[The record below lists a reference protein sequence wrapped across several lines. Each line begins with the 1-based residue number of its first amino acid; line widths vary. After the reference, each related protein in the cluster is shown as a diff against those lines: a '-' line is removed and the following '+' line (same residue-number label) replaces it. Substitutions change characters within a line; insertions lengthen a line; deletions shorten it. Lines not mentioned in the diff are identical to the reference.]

1 LLHHSVTSFI
11 GCLTSDDCTG
21 NFYPVHKLNKLT
33 GRRAGSRE
41 RTILM
46 RTKRA
51 KTAEKR
57 SKPGRIHAVLT
68 TLGREIAQDII
79 PAGAVLPP
87 ENNLEARFG
96 VGRGVVREAI
106 KTLSGKGLISVQP
119 RHGTRV
125 LPRRDWSLLDRDVL
139 SWLIGDE
146 KPDLE
151 LLLAVQEVRS
161 IIEPAAAALAATR
174 ATKSD
179 LEHINAAL
187 RAMEN
192 SDDQA
197 SATAADKSFHLAI
210 LDATHNPVLQGF
222 RGAIDTILS
231 AVFVVAVDRIDGWF
245 VGNIPNHAAAARAI
259 EEGNAK
265 KARAAME
272 RVLGYT
278 QSKLA
283 KRNRQSNRR
292 KGPPGKATNPRRKK

>member
-1 LLHHSVTSFI
+1 M
-11 GCLTSDDCTG
+11 G
-21 NFYPVHKLNKLT
+21 
-33 GRRAGSRE
+33 
-41 RTILM
+41 
-46 RTKRA
+46 TKRA
-51 KTAEKR
+51 KSAEKR
-57 SKPGRIHAVLT
+57 SKPGRIQAVLT
-68 TLGREIAQDII
+68 TLGREIAQEII

-87 ENNLEARFG
+87 ESDLEARFG

-139 SWLIGDE
+139 SWLIGRD

-179 LEHINAAL
+179 RQHIGAAL
-187 RAMEN
+187 RAMES
-192 SDDQA
+192 SDSQA
-197 SATAADKSFHLAI
+197 SATAADKAFHLAI

-231 AVFVVAVDRIDGWF
+231 AVFVVAVDSVDGWF
-245 VGNIPNHAAAARAI
+245 EGNLLNHAATARAI

-265 KARAAME
+265 KARNAME
-272 RVLGYT
+272 QVLGYT

-283 KRNRQSNRR
+283 KRDSRARRR
-292 KGPPGKATNPRRKK
+292 KGRPGDVCDLRQM

>member
-1 LLHHSVTSFI
+1 
-11 GCLTSDDCTG
+11 
-21 NFYPVHKLNKLT
+21 
-33 GRRAGSRE
+33 
-41 RTILM
+41 M
-46 RTKRA
+46 RIQRA
-51 KTAEKR
+51 KSAEKR
-57 SKPGRIHAVLT
+57 LKPGRIQAVLT

-79 PAGAVLPP
+79 PAGAVLPS

-139 SWLIGDE
+139 SWLIGHD

-151 LLLAVQEVRS
+151 LLLAVQEVRP
-161 IIEPAAAALAATR
+161 IIEPAAAALAAAR

-179 LEHINAAL
+179 LEHIDAAL

-192 SDDQA
+192 SDSQA
-197 SATAADKSFHLAI
+197 SATAADKAFHLAI

-245 VGNIPNHAAAARAI
+245 EENLANHAAAARAI

-265 KARAAME
+265 KARSAME

-283 KRNRQSNRR
+283 KRNRQTTAP
-292 KGPPGKATNPRRKK
+292 KGRLGKASNSRRAK